1 MDSLVIWYTFGS
13 DKLHEEEKTVL
24 GVPEKTIV
32 KKSDCYDYFYFEKN
46 EETKLPYNGDLIK
59 TSENNFNKNTETV
72 TKLKE
77 SINSCTESA
86 YIRKLSREKGNTTSK
101 TTNYI
106 PHQSMVNHNKLGIL
120 RVIYYTVPE
129 HFFKSRFN

>member
-32 KKSDCYDYFYFEKN
+32 KKSDCYDYFYYEKN

-86 YIRKLSREKGNTTSK
+86 YIRKLSREKGNTTSLYSK
-101 TTNYI
+101 IIQRAPKCQNTSLSQDLI
-106 PHQSMVNHNKLGIL
+106 KELD
-120 RVIYYTVPE
+120 
-129 HFFKSRFN
+129 